1 MRGAYSENASDHNGE
16 GVASDTI
23 DQTNDGN
30 LWSPWQEL
38 HVIAPLDH
46 APVVSVP
53 VLSSTKAY
61 RSLGRALRLTRVAAA
76 PDVVPPQD
84 DASQDGLG
92 GDGCR
97 DRFLHAEL
105 KLLAKNPPLRAR
117 APREPC
123 TRPIKAHGKQFFI
136 AALEEVGS
144 LAIIRCISHGCLF
157 EDAMERPKQWADFG
171 ESALSLGYVLI
182 AIGAHLKQGGLGR
195 VRS

>member
-1 MRGAYSENASDHNGE
+1 M
-16 GVASDTI
+16 
-23 DQTNDGN
+23 
-30 LWSPWQEL
+30 
-38 HVIAPLDH
+38 
-46 APVVSVP
+46 P
-53 VLSSTKAY
+53 VLSSTNAY

-105 KLLAKNPPLRAR
+105 KLLAENPPLRAR

-123 TRPIKAHGKQFFI
+123 TGPIEAHGKQFFI

-144 LAIIRCISHGCLF
+144 LAIICISHGCLLASTRHQHRLIPGGQLLRACTV
-157 EDAMERPKQWADFG
+157 DSG
-171 ESALSLGYVLI
+171 EAV
-182 AIGAHLKQGGLGR
+182 QDQ
-195 VRS
+195 

>member
-1 MRGAYSENASDHNGE
+1 VLDAVLAAQNIEGHALRGGNL
-16 GVASDTI
+16 
-23 DQTNDGN
+23 DGN
-30 LWSPWQEL
+30 FGS
-38 HVIAPLDH
+38 
-46 APVVSVP
+46 PVVSVP
-53 VLSSTKAY
+53 VLSSTNAY
-61 RSLGRALRLTRVAAA
+61 RSLGRALRLTRVATA

-105 KLLAKNPPLRAR
+105 KLLAENPPLRAR

-123 TRPIKAHGKQFFI
+123 TGPIEAHGKQFFI

-157 EDAMERPKQWADFG
+157 ERWSDPNN
-171 ESALSLGYVLI
+171 
-182 AIGAHLKQGGLGR
+182 GGLRRGQLCR
-195 VRS
+195 